1 MKHAIDIVDRDIK
14 VTIIWYF
21 TASNGGIPAKIR
33 PVIMPGNATIPN
45 VLALSIVGCKPVF
58 ITSRMI
64 ALDAC
69 LGVLPKASLISTSC

>member
-1 MKHAIDIVDRDIK
+1 
-14 VTIIWYF
+14 
-21 TASNGGIPAKIR
+21 
-33 PVIMPGNATIPN
+33 MPGNATIPN